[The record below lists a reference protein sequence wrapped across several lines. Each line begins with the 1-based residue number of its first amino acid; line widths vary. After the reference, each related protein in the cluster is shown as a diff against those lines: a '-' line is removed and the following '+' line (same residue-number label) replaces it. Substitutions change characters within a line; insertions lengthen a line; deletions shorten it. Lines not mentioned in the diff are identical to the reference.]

1 MVRSAGGRL
10 YAMTAELWLP
20 PLVKALA
27 TGLLVVSAS
36 ALAESLGPFWGALIA
51 SLPVSAGPAYVFL
64 AMQHGADF
72 VAASALSSFAVNAA
86 TGLFLIVYGLLA
98 QRLSP
103 WRGLMTAVLA
113 WLAASLAMHQVTWV
127 PSTALLLNL
136 VVYGVGFGLLKA
148 ARGTEAKSEPV
159 ARRRRFGRRI
169 RVGGCRGQFDTRSQ
183 RNRDRGR
190 VSNQPHQSD
199 RYRAATNRQP
209 GIVVAGGQ
217 CAPFDAGVRHDAV
230 DPASRH
236 PSVGNGDGVDHG
248 AAGVGIL
255 VGRYASAA
263 ETTAARI
270 VTRRNE
276 ARDAPTSSDGLIR
289 CVSMR
294 GRDSRCWVPVGPV
307 LSTIPRMCRV
317 EPETGSGSYRKAGFP
332 NRCG

>member
-1 MVRSAGGRL
+1 
-10 YAMTAELWLP
+10 MTAELWLP

-148 ARGTEAKSEPV
+148 ARRTEAKSEPV
-159 ARRRRFGRRI
+159 ARRRRFDLPVRA
-169 RVGGCRGQFDTRSQ
+169 VAVAAF
-183 RNRDRGR
+183 
-190 VSNQPHQSD
+190 VSV
-199 RYRAATNRQP
+199 
-209 GIVVAGGQ
+209 VVAVSSILGPNVTGI
-217 CAPFDAGVRHDAV
+217 AAVFPISLISLIVIVRPRIGSLASSLLAANALRSMLGFGMMLLTLHLAIPVWGTATALIMALLVSVFWSAGM
-230 DPASRH
+230 
-236 PSVGNGDGVDHG
+236 
-248 AAGVGIL
+248 L
-255 VGRYASAA
+255 LL
-263 ETTAARI
+263 
-270 VTRRNE
+270 RRRQRL
-276 ARDAPTSSDGLIR
+276 A
-289 CVSMR
+289 
-294 GRDSRCWVPVGPV
+294 
-307 LSTIPRMCRV
+307 
-317 EPETGSGSYRKAGFP
+317 
-332 NRCG
+332 